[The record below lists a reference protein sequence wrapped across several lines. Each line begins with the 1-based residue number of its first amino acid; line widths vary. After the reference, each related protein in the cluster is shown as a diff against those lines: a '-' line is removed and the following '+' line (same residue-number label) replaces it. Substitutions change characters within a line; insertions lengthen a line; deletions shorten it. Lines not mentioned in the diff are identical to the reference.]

1 MVETVAAPMIS
12 TCHRRRRTILG
23 GQRPFFGRLFP
34 QLLPQPVHA
43 VQEIL
48 RAQLAEIPFGTN
60 GHLERL
66 PGLPERV
73 VPQHRLDRRRER
85 ARPGAG
91 RQIRAVRGVVEDRR
105 TERPGLSGHLI
116 RRPFPPPARFSTYHY
131 VNRRGPVHF
140 QVYQSGQF

>member
-1 MVETVAAPMIS
+1 M
-12 TCHRRRRTILG
+12 
-23 GQRPFFGRLFP
+23 
-34 QLLPQPVHA
+34 
-43 VQEIL
+43 
-48 RAQLAEIPFGTN
+48 
-60 GHLERL
+60 
-66 PGLPERV
+66 
-73 VPQHRLDRRRER
+73 PQHRLDRRRER